1 MGVGLISQAGLSRR
15 VTGTL
20 PLLCCLLWSGCAWF
34 APGKSSRPMVDTPEP
49 WSPQPVEAAEGLPA
63 DVPPLLSRAENLL
76 KRGKADE
83 ALFYFVK
90 VLSIEPQN
98 IQGLLGVG
106 SIHRAKGNTDLADLA
121 YGMVLKQQPRNAGA
135 LEGMGLTRLASNSR
149 REAENY
155 LSAAVKADP
164 RRWQAHNALGLL
176 ASESGQY
183 VQAISHYEQAL
194 QVKPRNAECLNNLGF
209 AKYESRDWMGA
220 LRAYDA
226 ALTID
231 PRFESAWMNKALLMA
246 RQGDDQ
252 AALAA
257 FRRVM
262 TEADAYNDLG
272 YIHMTEGDVDGAY
285 ELFEKAITASPTF
298 HVKANENL
306 RRLKSGEFNR
316 AGSGR

>member
-1 MGVGLISQAGLSRR
+1 MLCGLAL
-15 VTGTL
+15 
-20 PLLCCLLWSGCAWF
+20 SGCAWF
-34 APGKSSRPMVDTPEP
+34 STNQAPRPVVETPEP
-49 WSPQPVEAAEGLPA
+49 WSPKPVEASAGSPA
-63 DVPPLLSRAENLL
+63 DVPPLLMRAESLL

-83 ALFYFVK
+83 ALFHFVK
-90 VLSIEPQN
+90 ALSIEPRN

-121 YGMVLKQQPRNAGA
+121 YGMVLKQQPRNAEA

-149 REAENY
+149 REAEKY
-155 LSAAVKADP
+155 LSEAVKADP
-164 RRWQAHNALGLL
+164 KRWQAHNALGLL
-176 ASESGQY
+176 ASQSGQY
-183 VQAISHYEQAL
+183 GQAIGHYEQAL
-194 QVKPRNAECLNNLGF
+194 RVQPRNAECLNNLGY
-209 AKYESRDWMGA
+209 AKYQARDWLGA

-226 ALTID
+226 ALAID
-231 PRFESAWMNKALLMA
+231 PGYESAWMNKALLLA

-272 YIHMTEGDVDGAY
+272 YIHMTQGDVDGAY
-285 ELFEKAITASPTF
+285 ELFEKAIAASPTF

-306 RRLKSGEFNR
+306 RLLRNGEAAMG
-316 AGSGR
+316 AGIAER